1 MGIID
6 KLNKSKDSFVTLKKL
21 SINDLLINKVIG
33 TLLENKNVIIEY
45 FNEKY
50 EYEIESSED
59 YLDFLYLEYITNHSE
74 FIEKLL
80 EPHST
85 LLSELIDFSK
95 LKLQSFSKKN
105 IIKFIS
111 ANYHMIFN
119 YDNEQLEDEMDILTL
134 MKINQFKKGINNL
147 DEIVSFL
154 IVEKVFLCFD
164 NLFQI
169 EHLIDS
175 DKLKEFLITE
185 ENFKKITKYRF
196 ENYCNL
202 ILKFGTSKKYN
213 DLTNSLCDKL
223 FDYCYEISESEDL
236 IIYDVHSKL
245 NIIFEVLYKNKYSK
259 IDEVK
264 ELKEKYDEKVDLYLQ
279 ENGEEYVNEYTS
291 TKYYEL
297 IKKLESIGIKDF
309 EKYLTF
315 THIIEEDKKKFISQI
330 EVFSRGYESSLIDF
344 VGSARKTNDYFT
356 LGRMN
361 QTTNFILSKA
371 INIQYWFDSEE
382 KINIF
387 RKNLKFSINEI
398 LTKLNIER
406 KSSALNADID
416 SLIDIVKDLNN
427 FQKKPYFPFVTKFY
441 LIAFL
446 EKMLRI
452 IYLEIESILFFDE
465 GSQTLKV
472 FLGDKNYVN
481 EKMEKLIGN
490 HLIKWLR
497 FYFSYDEYGIGK
509 DYRNK
514 IAHFYEIELKDI
526 NIAEIFVLFY
536 LIISAINS
544 IYINIPSYIID
555 EKQEKIV

>member
-1 MGIID
+1 
-6 KLNKSKDSFVTLKKL
+6 
-21 SINDLLINKVIG
+21 
-33 TLLENKNVIIEY
+33 
-45 FNEKY
+45 
-50 EYEIESSED
+50 
-59 YLDFLYLEYITNHSE
+59 
-74 FIEKLL
+74 
-80 EPHST
+80 
-85 LLSELIDFSK
+85 
-95 LKLQSFSKKN
+95 
-105 IIKFIS
+105 
-111 ANYHMIFN
+111 MIFN
-119 YDNEQLEDEMDILTL
+119 YDNEDLENEMDIFTL

-147 DEIVSFL
+147 DEIVNFL

-169 EHLIDS
+169 KHLIDS
-175 DKLKEFLITE
+175 DKLKKFLINE
-185 ENFKKITKYRF
+185 ENFRKITKYRF

-213 DLTNSLCDKL
+213 DLTNNLCDKL
-223 FDYCYEISESEDL
+223 FDYCYELSKSEDL
-236 IIYDVHSKL
+236 IIYDVHSKI
-245 NIIFEVLYKNKYSK
+245 NTIFEVLYKNKYSK

-264 ELKEKYDEKVDLYLQ
+264 ELKKKYDKKVDLYLQ
-279 ENGEEYVNEYTS
+279 ENGKEYVNTYTS
-291 TKYYEL
+291 KKYYEI
-297 IKKLESIGIKDF
+297 IKELESIGINDF

-315 THIIEEDKKKFISQI
+315 THTIEKDKKNWISQI
-330 EVFSRGYESSLIDF
+330 EVFSRDYESSLIDF

-382 KINIF
+382 KINTF

-406 KSSALNADID
+406 KASALNTDID

-427 FQKKPYFPFVTKFY
+427 FQKKTYFPFVTKFY

-472 FLGDKNYVN
+472 FLGDKNNVN
-481 EKMEKLIGN
+481 EKIEKLIGN

-544 IYINIPSYIID
+544 IYINIPSYLGD
-555 EKQEKIV
+555 EN